1 MRFLA
6 GLLASLLV
14 ACHVNADLETRA
26 PSLNPLH
33 YDTVFY
39 VAEGGW
45 VCSKK
50 QLKFLNKALDEA
62 RFTAKS
68 AATALS
74 VEKSE
79 QSFAYRLWFGESNAT
94 PDKRKLILK
103 NHYQSVSENMVHP
116 TTPTGMKPQDLSFY
130 NTRKQKGSGVTE
142 NSLIYSCPPLEDSL
156 CKKHKMNAAV
166 NQNLPSRATLVIL
179 CPYFFEK
186 TSSIESVAM
195 EWRVAGRVIGSSR
208 QMNSGL
214 TLIHEFQHMAKV
226 TGPENVCHDMPDPS
240 STQLDPATRRPK
252 ACYSPDCCTRLS
264 DSHKIQNAENYGL
277 YAGYIQAW
285 PEKARAIR
293 R

>member
-6 GLLASLLV
+6 GLLVSLLA

-39 VAEGGW
+39 IAEGGW

-50 QLKFLNKALDEA
+50 QLKFLNKVLDEA
-62 RFTAKS
+62 RSTARS
-68 AATALS
+68 AAAALS

-79 QSFAYRLWFGESNAT
+79 QSIAYLTWFGQSNAT
-94 PDKRKLILK
+94 PDMRKSILK
-103 NHYQSVSENMVHP
+103 NHYQSVSENMVYP
-116 TTPTGMKPQDLSFY
+116 TTPTGMKLQDLSFY
-130 NTRKQKGSGVTE
+130 NTRKQKGNGVTE
-142 NSLIYSCPPLEDSL
+142 NSLIYSCPPPEDRF
-156 CKKHKMNAAV
+156 CIKYNYNAAV
-166 NQNLPSRATLVIL
+166 KHNLPSRATLVVL
-179 CPYFFEK
+179 CPHFFEK
-186 TSSIESVAM
+186 TSSIESVATS
-195 EWRVAGRVIGSSR
+195 WRVAGRVIQSTK
-208 QMNSGL
+208 QANAGL

-240 STQLDPATRRPK
+240 SRQLDPATRRPK
-252 ACYSPDCCTRLS
+252 ACYSPDCCMKLS
-264 DSHKIQNAENYGL
+264 DSYKIQNAENYGL

-293 R
+293 D